1 MGDLLKRRIVQHG
14 PSTLIVSLPSRWVK
28 ENNIKKGDEIEMEV
42 RDKEVIIRNDKS
54 IEFEEREIEMKR
66 YSLMITRVLHAL
78 YKKGIDIIRVTVN
91 SPDQINTIQNAISK
105 ETVGYEIVDQSKNVC
120 TIRSVASDIG
130 EFDML
135 LKRVFLLQLTMCHDS
150 LEALKKGEYH
160 RLKQIALLEETNN
173 RLTTM
178 CRRAVNKKSRSTHC
192 NGPMYFIIENL
203 ENIADEYKYM
213 FNYVA
218 DYKGK
223 IKVNEKVIEAYAGV
237 NGLFEVFFKL
247 FYKFD
252 EDLVV
257 DVGERRKK
265 LIKDIYALIDAHP
278 NNIELHI
285 LHHLIVI
292 TQRIFCFIGPYL
304 VIKL

>member
-1 MGDLLKRRIVQHG
+1 MKRKIVQHG

-78 YKKGIDIIRVTVN
+78 YKKGIDIIKVVVD
-91 SPDQINTIQNAISK
+91 SPEQINIIQNAISK

-120 TIRSVASDIG
+120 TIRSVATDIG

-150 LEALKKGEYH
+150 LEALKKGEYK
-160 RLKQIALLEETNN
+160 RLKQVALLEETNN

-178 CRRAVNKKSRSTHC
+178 CRRAVNKKSRSASC
-192 NGPMYFIIENL
+192 NGPMYYIIEDL

-213 FNYVA
+213 FNYIA

-223 IKVNEKVIEAYAGV
+223 IKINERVIEAYGEV
-237 NGLFEVFFKL
+237 NKLFEAFFKL

-252 EDLVV
+252 ENLVV
-257 DVGERRKK
+257 EIGERRKK
-265 LIKDIYALIDAHP
+265 LVKDIYVLMDAHP
-278 NNIELHI
+278 NNVELHI